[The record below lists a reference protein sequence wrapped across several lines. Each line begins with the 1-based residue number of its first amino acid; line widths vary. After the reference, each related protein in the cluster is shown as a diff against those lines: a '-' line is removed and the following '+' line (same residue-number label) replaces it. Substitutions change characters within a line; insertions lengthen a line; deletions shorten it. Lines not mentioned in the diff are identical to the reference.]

1 MGRLADRRDR
11 DRPLDRTARPADL
24 MGRAAPHRR
33 ARSQPCPAARDPRV
47 GGRDD
52 RWGHLGA
59 DDRPPRG
66 ACERFCQTEPR
77 RLTDK
82 ARCGSIPAES
92 PAAVREEGPMS
103 ERKVGSVTYQEV
115 GEDYFKQRGLRRHA
129 GVVSL
134 WALGVGAVISGEYY
148 GWNFGLS
155 TGGFGGL
162 LLAGV
167 VMAVMYYGLVYSIA
181 EMSPALPHTGGA
193 YSFARSAMGPW
204 GGFLTGLAENMEYVI
219 TPAVVAGAMALL
231 MQTIVTG
238 LFDIGGTFVDGK
250 LTDIAWWNSLPVWMA
265 VFYVIFVWIN
275 YVGIEATMRFTV
287 TITVLS
293 IAVLAF
299 FFLATIFSGK
309 FDSSFWTD
317 IPKGSV
323 LAMHT
328 LLIAA
333 ILTLFL
339 NTGLPEG
346 AGFYGSSA
354 FPLLDGFTAIFGT
367 GKVTYLLGLLF
378 MIGLIA
384 SFFTIIF
391 AYGRNTF
398 SLSRAGYFP
407 KFLSVTHGER
417 KTPHVALIAGAIVGY
432 AVAVLVYILQE
443 KALGAKIVA
452 ALLNMAVF
460 AAVISYIFQM
470 TSFVVLR
477 RKLPNIERPYRSRW
491 GIPGA
496 VIAGALAA
504 TALVAI
510 FLNDAYRPGV
520 YGVAIYYVLG
530 VLYFAIAGRNRLVL
544 SPEEEF
550 ALTQGEQ
557 GVPGQE
563 AFVATS
569 AEQEA
574 ILGRGTGGAAPPPT
588 SPPPMSPPSE

>member
-1 MGRLADRRDR
+1 
-11 DRPLDRTARPADL
+11 
-24 MGRAAPHRR
+24 
-33 ARSQPCPAARDPRV
+33 
-47 GGRDD
+47 
-52 RWGHLGA
+52 
-59 DDRPPRG
+59 
-66 ACERFCQTEPR
+66 
-77 RLTDK
+77 
-82 ARCGSIPAES
+82 
-92 PAAVREEGPMS
+92 MS

-129 GVVSL
+129 GMWSL

-148 GWNFGLS
+148 GWNFGLG

-162 LLAGV
+162 FLAGA
-167 VMAVMYYGLVYSIA
+167 VMAIMYYGLVYSIA

-238 LFDIGGTFVDGK
+238 LFNVGGTLDGGT
-250 LTDIAWWNSLPVWMA
+250 LTNIAWWNSLPVWMA
-265 VFYVIFVWIN
+265 VFYIIFVWIN

-293 IAVLAF
+293 IAVLVF

-309 FDSSFWTD
+309 FDTSFWNN
-317 IPKGSV
+317 IPKDWDGESALLAGGGGPFLPFGIAGIFKSLPFAIWFFLAIEEVPLAAEESMDPRRDVPRGSV

-333 ILTLFL
+333 VLTLFL

-391 AYGRNTF
+391 AYGRNTY

-407 KFLSVTHGER
+407 QFLSKTHGTR
-417 KTPHVALIAGAIVGY
+417 KTPHVALIAGALVGY
-432 AVAVLVYILQE
+432 GVAVLVYVLQQKE
-443 KALGAKIVA
+443 LGAKIVA

-460 AAVISYIFQM
+460 AAVISYCLQM

-477 RKLPNIERPYRSRW
+477 KKLPNIDRPYRSRF

-496 VIAGALAA
+496 VVAGVLAF

-530 VLYFAIAGRNRLVL
+530 VLYFAIAGRHRLVL

-557 GVPGQE
+557 GIPGRE
-563 AFVATS
+563 GFVATT
-569 AEQEA
+569 AEQER
-574 ILGRGTGGAAPPPT
+574 ILGSAPATMPAEPTPPAPPT
-588 SPPPMSPPSE
+588 EPPSSG